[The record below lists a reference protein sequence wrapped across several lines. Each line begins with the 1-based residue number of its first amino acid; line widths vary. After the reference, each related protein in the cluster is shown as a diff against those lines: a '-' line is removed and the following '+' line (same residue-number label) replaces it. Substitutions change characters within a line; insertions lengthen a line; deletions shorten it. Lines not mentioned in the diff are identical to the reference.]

1 MLSNNQITNDL
12 DGLDD
17 IEEIAEHVVA
27 TYELMQEENRL
38 LLKEREYYYEQNL
51 KKLVKENEDL
61 RLETLK
67 LKDQVMSLKSIES
80 LKL

>member
-61 RLETLK
+61 RLETFK

-80 LKL
+80 LND

>member
-1 MLSNNQITNDL
+1 MINNSSNGIKTQMILNEL
-12 DGLDD
+12 DASDD
-17 IEEIAEHVVA
+17 IEEIAERVVS
-27 TYELMQEENRL
+27 TYEIMVDENKL

-67 LKDQVMSLKSIES
+67 LKD
-80 LKL
+80 

>member
-1 MLSNNQITNDL
+1 M
-12 DGLDD
+12 
-17 IEEIAEHVVA
+17 VA
-27 TYELMQEENRL
+27 TYELMVEENKL

-67 LKDQVMSLKSIES
+67 LKDKIMSL
-80 LKL
+80 